1 MGCDHRHR
9 HRCGTL
15 PFRYLRLAA
24 MPTPCHPEGK
34 TKRNRAEGAHA
45 PAHLREARSN
55 ILASWRT
62 LAFDACVLAACC
74 ILFYSNNL
82 MLKQVIAPDASLP
95 SLLVHNHLNDFLGGI
110 AFLGYTNLLLGLV
123 RPSARFRKLPVCL
136 AYIFACGLFWEYLA
150 PFFVPGS
157 VGDPLDLIA
166 YVCGSAAYWCIARLA
181 HIKTQGNTRL

>member
-1 MGCDHRHR
+1 
-9 HRCGTL
+9 
-15 PFRYLRLAA
+15 
-24 MPTPCHPEGK
+24 
-34 TKRNRAEGAHA
+34 
-45 PAHLREARSN
+45 
-55 ILASWRT
+55 
-62 LAFDACVLAACC
+62 
-74 ILFYSNNL
+74 

-110 AFLGYTNLLLGLV
+110 ACLGYTNLLLDLV
-123 RPSARFRKLPVCL
+123 RPSIRIRKLPVCL

-150 PFFVPGS
+150 PSFVPGS